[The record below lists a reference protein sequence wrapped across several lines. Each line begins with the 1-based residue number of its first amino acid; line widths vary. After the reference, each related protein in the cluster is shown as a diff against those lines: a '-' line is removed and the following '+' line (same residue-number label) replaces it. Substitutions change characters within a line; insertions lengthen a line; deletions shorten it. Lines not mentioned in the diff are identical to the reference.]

1 VLAKLASWCYRRRRL
16 VLAAWLVLLVGISA
30 ISSSVGDAYA
40 TTFSL
45 GDSDAG
51 KAQDLLRAAGS
62 TDANVTGTLVVKADA
77 GLSDPAIAARVG
89 ALIDEMSRVPHVAS
103 LPNPLDDPTGQ
114 LVSSDGRIAYTT
126 IGFDSRYSQLPEQT
140 SAPINALRERY
151 DTDGLQVELGGAV
164 FANRKPP
171 GGTEAIGLVAAVF
184 ILLLAFGSVLAM
196 GLPIM
201 TALFGLGIGFGFVG
215 LLSNVFE
222 MPEFTTQLAAMIGIG
237 VGIDYA
243 LFIVTRYRQGLRDGL
258 EPHASVVTAIATA
271 GSAVLFAG
279 CTVIISLC
287 GMFFMGIAFV
297 RGLAIGASVVVL
309 VTMIASVTL
318 LPAVLGFT
326 GHAID
331 RLRLPGTGKEKANEE
346 TIAYRWSHLLQRH
359 PWPAAVLGV
368 IILVALALPV
378 FDIRLG
384 SSDDSN
390 KPTTDT
396 TRRSYD
402 LLSEGFGPGFNGPL
416 LIAAK
421 LPADAPST
429 FYFDLA
435 TKVARTPG
443 VQSVSPSPDII
454 TLIESGQIP
463 EGTGPQLPK
472 DLAVLRVFPTTS
484 PQDQA
489 TNDLLHRLRDDV
501 LPAATAGTTI
511 EAHVGGLTAIFD
523 DIASQLQARL
533 PIFIGAVLALSF
545 LLLMVV
551 FRSIVV
557 PMKAVVLNLLSI
569 GAAYG
574 VVVTIFQHGHFASLI
589 GVGKGGPIESFVPMM
604 MFAILFGLSMDYEV
618 FLLSRIKEEYDRTGD
633 NKNAVADGLAHT
645 ARVITAAAA
654 IMVTVFGSFVFGD
667 NRVVK
672 EFGLGLAVAILI
684 DATIV
689 RMVLVPAS
697 MELLGDANWWFPKW
711 LSWLPRVH
719 IDGADV
725 QAITDQAAADAPRD
739 DAPGDDASGDAPGD
753 ASGDD
758 RESLVVS

>member
-1 VLAKLASWCYRRRRL
+1 MLANLASWCYRRRRY
-16 VLAAWLVLLVGISA
+16 VLAVWLVVLVGISA
-30 ISSSVGDAYA
+30 IASNVGSDFA

-45 GDSDAG
+45 GNTDAA
-51 KAQDLLRAAGS
+51 KALDLLKGAGS
-62 TDANVTGTLVVKADA
+62 TDANVTGTIVVKADA
-77 GLSDPAIAARVG
+77 GLADPAITAKVNS
-89 ALIDEMSRVPHVAS
+89 LFDELAKVPHVAS
-103 LPNPLDDPTGQ
+103 LPNPLSDPTKQ
-114 LVSSDGRIAYTT
+114 LISADGRIGYST
-126 IGFDSRYSQLPEQT
+126 IGFDSRYSQLPEVT
-140 SAPINALRERY
+140 TTGINEVRDRY
-151 DTDGLQVELGGAV
+151 NADGLQVELGGSV
-164 FANRKPP
+164 FADRKPP

-258 EPHASVVTAIATA
+258 DPQASVITSIATA

-279 CTVIISLC
+279 CTVIISLL
-287 GMFFMGIAFV
+287 GMFFMGINFV

-309 VTMIASVTL
+309 ITMVASVTL
-318 LPAVLGFT
+318 LPAMLGFA

-331 RLRLPGTGKEKANEE
+331 RLRLPGTGKERPNEE
-346 TIAYRWSHLLQRH
+346 TIAYRWSHFLQRH

-368 IILVALALPV
+368 LVLVALALPV

-384 SSDDSN
+384 ASDDSN

-416 LIAAK
+416 IIAAK
-421 LPADAPST
+421 LPADAPAG
-429 FYFDLA
+429 FYLDLA
-435 TKVARTPG
+435 TKVAATPG

-454 TLIESGQIP
+454 KLLESGQIP
-463 EGTGPQLPK
+463 AGTGPQLPK

-489 TNDLLHRLRDDV
+489 TNDLIHRLRDDV
-501 LPAATAGTTI
+501 LPAVTAGTGI
-511 EAHVGGLTAIFD
+511 DAHVGGLTAIFD
-523 DIASQLQARL
+523 DIASQLQSRL

-557 PMKAVVLNLLSI
+557 PLKAVVLNLLSI

-574 VVVTIFQHGHFASLI
+574 VIVAIFQHGQFASLI

-667 NRVVK
+667 NRVIK

-689 RMVLVPAS
+689 RMVLVPAT

-711 LSWLPRVH
+711 LSWLPQIH

-725 QAITDQAAADAPRD
+725 EAITDQAIADSADSED
-739 DAPGDDASGDAPGD
+739 DPTGGDAEE
-753 ASGDD
+753 
-758 RESLVVS
+758 REPISVS